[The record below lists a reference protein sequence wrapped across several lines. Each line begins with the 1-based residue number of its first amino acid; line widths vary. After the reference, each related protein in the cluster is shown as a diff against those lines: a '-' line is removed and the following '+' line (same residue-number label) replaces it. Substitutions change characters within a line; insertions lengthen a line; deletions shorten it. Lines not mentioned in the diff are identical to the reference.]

1 MASAK
6 PFPLLPCSAQEFKL
20 TQYKEA
26 VEAYYH
32 GFSKQQDSI
41 YNGLKIEVQ
50 LIASKAVRLWYS
62 YSAKLSRIC
71 LCTPNQPQ
79 PSGEHQHDYRGAS

>member
-1 MASAK
+1 MQCAGVQADTIQGGGGGI
-6 PFPLLPCSAQEFKL
+6 LPR
-20 TQYKEA
+20 
-26 VEAYYH
+26 V
-32 GFSKQQDSI
+32 SKQQDSI